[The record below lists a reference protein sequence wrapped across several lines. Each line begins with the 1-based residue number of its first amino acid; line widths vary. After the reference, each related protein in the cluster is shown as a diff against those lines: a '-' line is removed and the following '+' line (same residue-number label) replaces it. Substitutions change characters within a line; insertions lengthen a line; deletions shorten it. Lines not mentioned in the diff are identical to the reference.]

1 MSIFVKAINLY
12 KKYGYD
18 VKTGL
23 NPMHFC
29 GKAPLYFPFTYIFEK
44 GSINELITGGGY
56 CAGRSLYD
64 RKFIKCL

>member
-23 NPMHFC
+23 NPMHF
-29 GKAPLYFPFTYIFEK
+29 GGEAPLYFPFTYIFEK

-56 CAGRSLYD
+56 CTSRSVYD